1 MRKLVIA
8 MILTVLMA
16 QTAGLPTFA
25 HLTPPPHAIST
36 CLAMTM
42 VLLLKV
48 TKFLPL
54 IAPSIITHPDGWL

>member
-25 HLTPPPHAIST
+25 HLTPPPCHIHIPGHDNG
-36 CLAMTM
+36 
-42 VLLLKV
+42 
-48 TKFLPL
+48 F
-54 IAPSIITHPDGWL
+54 APESHEIPAPHCP